1 MANGTL
7 VNDAISLTCIVLLCA
22 GFAMVTTGSAS
33 KKNLEMTVDEKSRAQ
48 IRASLEP
55 WDHSIHVFIPASTFN
70 PLRTGGEGYP
80 GETRPQPRHPRT
92 VPGERGPVKHHPL
105 QPGQHRTRLG
115 EHSRVR
121 DAAHRQVQLPQVV
134 QAFELARV
142 NAGEVLPRHGQHLH
156 GFQVIDALDGRE
168 AVAPRVVLVDAEI
181 VGCEVELP
189 EGGAITIDGG

>member
-1 MANGTL
+1 M
-7 VNDAISLTCIVLLCA
+7 
-22 GFAMVTTGSAS
+22 
-33 KKNLEMTVDEKSRAQ
+33 
-48 IRASLEP
+48 
-55 WDHSIHVFIPASTFN
+55 HSIHVFIHLYAVTFR
-70 PLRTGGEGYP
+70 PCRHYGEGYP
-80 GETRPQPRHPRT
+80 RETRTQPCHPRT
-92 VPGERGPVKHHPL
+92 VPGERGPVKHHAL

-189 EGGAITIDGG
+189 EGGAITIDGGRFESRALLEHEFFQQGKP